1 MYLALLLR
9 PLLALLL
16 LGLASPVIAQ
26 AEPWYQLELILFSHN
41 SPTFRDSERW
51 PEDLALPN
59 VNQAISLSP
68 LVPDQARPAAFAL
81 LDVSA
86 MQLLAEAERIE
97 RDESLSLL
105 AHLAWL
111 QPGLPADQA
120 KAVWIAIPDPA
131 RAAEGQENLGPPILE
146 GTLSLSLSRYLHLAV
161 DLLYREAKPNEGLPL
176 SGAASPLDL
185 FQLSEQPYGI
195 HSEAGR
201 WQLYRKE
208 ESRRMRSNELHY
220 LDHPMFGMLVLL
232 TPHQRDKQS
241 SQ

>member
-1 MYLALLLR
+1 MYLAVIR
-9 PLLALLL
+9 SLLALLL
-16 LGLASPVIAQ
+16 LAIVSPVIAQ

-68 LVPDQARPAAFAL
+68 PLADQTTPTAFAM

-97 RDESLSLL
+97 QDESLRLL

-111 QPGLPADQA
+111 QPGLPAEQA
-120 KAVWIAIPDPA
+120 KAVWIAIPDPEQSA
-131 RAAEGQENLGPPILE
+131 QAQEHLGPPVLE

-161 DLLYREAKPNEGLPL
+161 DLLYREAKPNQGLPL
-176 SGAASPLDL
+176 NSATSPMDL
-185 FQLSEQPYGI
+185 FQLREQPYGI
-195 HSEAGR
+195 HSDAGQ

-232 TPHQRDKQS
+232 TPHQIDQQS